1 MLLNDV
7 KGINK
12 RSALGLLSLRLK
24 NRLAA
29 HVLYYAQCKML
40 WMTQLPATLVLA
52 QAFIQGRGLLE
63 GFPVVKDVIMNPHFE
78 SDVPGRWDQIRLKT
92 LFSVLY

>member
-1 MLLNDV
+1 MIFPLFADYDARS
-7 KGINK
+7 NK
-12 RSALGLLSLRLK
+12 
-24 NRLAA
+24 
-29 HVLYYAQCKML
+29 L
-40 WMTQLPATLVLA
+40 WTAQLPAILVLA